1 MVGSSGQVVET
12 MFVSLRGDSL
22 HAMQIEFYTR
32 NSSAS
37 SQQMFAMLLTIL

>member
-1 MVGSSGQVVET
+1 MVGSSGQIIET
-12 MFVSLRGDSL
+12 MSVSSRGDSL

-32 NSSAS
+32 NSSAT